1 VTAER
6 LVLFD
11 IDATLLLTAGAG
23 RRAITAALAEE
34 VADIS
39 GFHQVHFDGKTD
51 PQIIS
56 ELLHVAGYAPPHDQE
71 RVEALCRRYVSLLE
85 TELGGTAP
93 GTVLMP
99 GIREL
104 LARLLDDQTLVLGLL
119 TGNLVDG
126 AVLKLRS
133 AGLDPASFKVGAY
146 GSDSAHR
153 PDLPGIAAGRARPFF
168 GGRAPSGHAVVIVGD
183 TPSDIGCG
191 AEIGARA
198 IAVATG
204 RWSRADLLACHPYAA
219 FEDLSD
225 TDAVVRAIVE

>member
-1 VTAER
+1 VTARR

-34 VADIS
+34 VADVS
-39 GFHQVHFDGKTD
+39 GFHAVHFDGKTD

-56 ELLHVAGYAPPHDQE
+56 ELLHAAGHAPPHDQE
-71 RVEALCRRYVSLLE
+71 RVQALCRRYVTLLQS
-85 TELGGTAP
+85 ELGGAEP

-104 LARLLDDQTLVLGLL
+104 LARLMEQDAVVLGLL
-119 TGNLVDG
+119 TGNLVEG
-126 AVLKLRS
+126 AALKLRS

-146 GSDSAHR
+146 GSDSAVR
-153 PDLPGIAAGRARPFF
+153 SDLPAIAADRARPFF
-168 GGRAPSGHAVVIVGD
+168 GGTAPAGHDVVIVGD
-183 TPSDIGCG
+183 TPSDVQCG
-191 AEIGARA
+191 EGIGARA

-204 RWSRADLLACHPYAA
+204 RWSRADLLAHNPYAV
-219 FEDLSD
+219 FDDLSD
-225 TDAVVRAIVE
+225 TDAVVRAISE

>member
-1 VTAER
+1 VSARR

-23 RRAITAALAEE
+23 RRAITAALAEVVE
-34 VADIS
+34 DIS
-39 GFHQVHFDGKTD
+39 GFQQVHFDGKTD
-51 PQIIS
+51 PQIIG
-56 ELLHVAGYAPPHDQE
+56 ELLHVAGHAPPHDAA

-85 TELGGTAP
+85 SELGGAAH

-104 LARLLDDQTLVLGLL
+104 LARLAEDRALVLGLL

-126 AVLKLRS
+126 AALKLRS
-133 AGLDPASFKVGAY
+133 AGLDPLDFRVGAY

-153 PDLPGIAAGRARPFF
+153 PDLPAIAAERARPFF
-168 GGRAPSGHAVVIVGD
+168 GGRAPAGHDVVIVGD
-183 TPSDIGCG
+183 TPSDIHCG
-191 AEIGARA
+191 EGIGARA

-204 RWSRADLLACHPYAA
+204 RWSRADLLACGPYAA
-219 FEDLSD
+219 FDDLSD

>member
-1 VTAER
+1 MTALR

-11 IDATLLLTAGAG
+11 IDATLLLTSGAG

-34 VADIS
+34 VADVS

-56 ELLHVAGYAPPHDQE
+56 ELLHAAGHAPPHDAA

-85 TELGGTAP
+85 TELQHPEP

-104 LARLLDDQTLVLGLL
+104 LARLVEDRTLVLGLL

-133 AGLDPASFKVGAY
+133 AGLDPSSFKIGAY
-146 GSDSAHR
+146 GSDSAR
-153 PDLPGIAAGRARPFF
+153 RADLPAIAAERARPFF
-168 GGRAPSGHAVVIVGD
+168 GGRAPSGHDVVIVGD
-183 TPSDIGCG
+183 TPSDIHCG
-191 AEIGARA
+191 EHIGARA

-204 RWSRADLLACHPYAA
+204 RWSRADLLARGPYAA